1 MGMPMRWLPIIDR
14 RMQPNYG
21 LMTDPVEQAL
31 AHLGQL
37 CTGET
42 DGVSF
47 PITLNFHP
55 DIAADGENV
64 IELLAR
70 HGTYRSQF
78 ETGTSSGGL
87 TAYRGGDRWSWESR
101 IFGGAYD
108 DGAPSFRPK
117 YGAMNHRNDPV
128 GGSRRF
134 GSSHI
139 RLRPHVRSRASF
151 CYPDSHL
158 EPQNFAVGDV
168 RPLIALAEANASG
181 LDPWLD
187 NYIEAHVHG
196 PLRISEDVEAVVLDP
211 SFRSTAIE
219 EFCWFARL
227 PGGMARWFPA
237 AAGSDRRLRNVP
249 GSGRGQRD
257 RTDCREEGRDACDP
271 MASPRS
277 LARLSDGE
285 MGLAL
290 HRAIRTCLSERRLW
304 SGTEAPSN
312 VVEWGTSQNL

>member
-219 EFCWFARL
+219 EVCWFARL
-227 PGGMARWFPA
+227 PGGECGF
-237 AAGSDRRLRNVP
+237 RRSGP
-249 GSGRGQRD
+249 GI
-257 RTDCREEGRDACDP
+257 
-271 MASPRS
+271 
-277 LARLSDGE
+277 
-285 MGLAL
+285 MG
-290 HRAIRTCLSERRLW
+290 
-304 SGTEAPSN
+304 
-312 VVEWGTSQNL
+312 